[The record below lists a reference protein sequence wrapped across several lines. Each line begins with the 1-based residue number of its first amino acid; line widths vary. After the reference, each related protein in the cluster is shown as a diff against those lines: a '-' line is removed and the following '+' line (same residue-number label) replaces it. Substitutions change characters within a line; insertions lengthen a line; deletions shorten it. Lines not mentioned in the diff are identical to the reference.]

1 MGIDNED
8 GALIIKI
15 IDFLRFN
22 GLIGL
27 LQAIVD
33 IVYTTLIFQR
43 RGFFRFPTL
52 IRNRG
57 AITVGKNCRFGR
69 FSTIELFCNDSLLT
83 VGDGFRSN
91 SHLHIGV
98 ISSVTIGQNVLVAS
112 GVYISDHSHGEY
124 GPNASS
130 DPNTP
135 PVVRRLVSAPV
146 VIGDNV
152 WLGEK
157 VAVLPG
163 VRVGHGV
170 VVGAGSVVTKNIPD
184 YCIAV
189 GVPAKVIKRY
199 DFSTSTWVSV

>member
-1 MGIDNED
+1 MISR
-8 GALIIKI
+8 
-15 IDFLRFN
+15 FLYILSEIRFN
-22 GLIGL
+22 GISGLIMF
-27 LQAIVD
+27 ITD
-33 IVYTTLIFQR
+33 ILYSTILIKHKC
-43 RGFFRFPTL
+43 FFRFPSTV
-52 IRNRG
+52 RCRG
-57 AITVGKNCRFGR
+57 TINMGKNCRFGR
-69 FSTIELFCNDSLLT
+69 FSTIELFCNDSQLT

-130 DPNTP
+130 DPITP

>member
-1 MGIDNED
+1 M
-8 GALIIKI
+8 ALNFFTVLK
-15 IDFLRFN
+15 FN
-22 GLIGL
+22 GLTGL
-27 LQAIVD
+27 LTLVVD
-33 IVYTTLIFQR
+33 IIYSLFLIKSG
-43 RGFFRFPTL
+43 GFFRFPTT

-57 AITVGKNCRFGR
+57 NILIGKNCRFGR
-69 FSTIELFCNDSLLT
+69 FSTIELFCNDSRLT

-98 ISSVTIGQNVLVAS
+98 ISNVTIGQNVLVAS

-135 PVVRRLVSAPV
+135 PVVRQLVSSPV

-157 VAVLPG
+157 VSILPG

-170 VVGAGSVVTKNIPD
+170 VVGAGAVVTKNIPD